1 MNDDK
6 HDKSNRKF
14 DDDSFGPLMKSMNE
28 FFSHK
33 PVKRLLDTID
43 EFFERPFPLST
54 IPIDMYETD
63 AELIISA
70 DLPGVKK
77 EQIDIEY
84 SEKYITITVNH
95 IEEIEENNEKK
106 HYYVKK
112 HSFNKA
118 SRTVALPYPVRTNQ
132 LKASYVN
139 GVLKIR
145 APKLKKRK
153 ITIDE
158 NESV

>member
-1 MNDDK
+1 MKDDK
-6 HDKSNRKF
+6 SDKPNPKGENEA
-14 DDDSFGPLMKSMNE
+14 FGPLMKSMNE
-28 FFSHK
+28 FFTQQ

-43 EFFERPFPLST
+43 EFFEKPFPFST

-63 AELIISA
+63 TELIISA

-84 SEKYITITVNH
+84 SERYITITVNH
-95 IEEIEENNEKK
+95 VEEMEETNEKK

-112 HSFNKA
+112 NSFNKA
-118 SRTVALPYPVRTNQ
+118 SRIISLPYPIHTNHI
-132 LKASYVN
+132 KASYVN

-145 APKLKKRK
+145 IPKPRKRK
-153 ITIDE
+153 ISIDE
-158 NESV
+158 SM

>member
-1 MNDDK
+1 MKDDK
-6 HDKSNRKF
+6 YDKPIKKYDSE
-14 DDDSFGPLMKSMNE
+14 SFGPLIKSMND
-28 FFSHK
+28 FFSQQ

-43 EFFERPFPLST
+43 EFFEKPFPFST
-54 IPIDMYETD
+54 IPIDMYETEN
-63 AELIISA
+63 ELILSA

-95 IEEIEENNEKK
+95 VEEIEETNEKK

-118 SRTVALPYPVRTNQ
+118 SRTVALPYPIPTNQ

-139 GVLKIR
+139 GVLTIR
-145 APKLKKRK
+145 IPKQRKRK

-158 NESV
+158 SM